1 MKWLAPAKINLSL
14 RVLGR
19 RADGFH
25 ALETLMVP
33 LDLADEIT
41 LEPKGGVSTQKESHF
56 ELICSDPTLPTGL
69 DNLALRAAELF
80 RARAAVSLPPTRII
94 LRKTIPHGAGLGG
107 GSSDAATVLL
117 ALNEENQ
124 AGLNVRE
131 LAEMAAELGSDV
143 PFFVYRSAAICRGR
157 GELVEPVAFAREV
170 PLLLLKPPF
179 PVPTPWAYKHWASSR
194 ELPGVLY
201 AAQPFAWGDAVN
213 DLERPV
219 FEKYLLLA
227 ELKMWLLNQPEVS
240 GALLSGSGS
249 TTVAILR
256 ETDGAEP
263 VAVRAREQFGT
274 LWTCAC
280 QTVANPAA
288 MG

>member
-33 LDLADEIT
+33 LDLADEMI
-41 LEPKGGVSTQKESHF
+41 LAPMGAAPAPGGGPF
-56 ELICSDPTLPTGL
+56 ELICSDPSLPTGL
-69 DNLALRAAELF
+69 DNLALRAAALF
-80 RARAAVSLPPTRII
+80 RTRAAVSLPPTRII
-94 LRKTIPHGAGLGG
+94 LRKNIPHGAGLGG

-124 AGLNVRE
+124 VGLGVQE
-131 LAEMAAELGSDV
+131 LAELASELGSDV
-143 PFFVYRSAAICRGR
+143 PFFVHRSAAICRGR
-157 GELVEPVAFAREV
+157 GELGEPVEFARSV

-179 PVPTPWAYKHWASSR
+179 PVPTPWAYQHWASSR

-201 AAQPFAWGDAVN
+201 AAQPLAWGEAVN

-219 FEKYLLLA
+219 FEKYLILA
-227 ELKMWLLNQPEVS
+227 ELKMWLLDQPEVS
-240 GALLSGSGS
+240 GALISGSGS
-249 TTVAILR
+249 TTIAILR
-256 ETDGAEP
+256 GTEDAGP
-263 VAVRAREQFGT
+263 VALRAKEQFGP
-274 LWTCAC
+274 LWTCTC
-280 QTVANPAA
+280 HTVANARAA
-288 MG
+288 G

>member
-1 MKWLAPAKINLSL
+1 M
-14 RVLGR
+14 
-19 RADGFH
+19 
-25 ALETLMVP
+25 
-33 LDLADEIT
+33 
-41 LEPKGGVSTQKESHF
+41 
-56 ELICSDPTLPTGL
+56 
-69 DNLALRAAELF
+69 
-80 RARAAVSLPPTRII
+80 
-94 LRKTIPHGAGLGG
+94 
-107 GSSDAATVLL
+107 LL

-124 AGLNVRE
+124 AGLSVRE
-131 LAEMAAELGSDV
+131 LAELAAELGSDI
-143 PFFVYRSAAICRGR
+143 PFFVYRSAATCRGR
-157 GELVEPVAFAREV
+157 GELVEPVAFARTV
-170 PLLLLKPPF
+170 PVLLLKPPF
-179 PVPTPWAYKHWASSR
+179 PVPTPWAYKHWAGST

-227 ELKMWLLNQPEVS
+227 ELKMWLLDQPEVS

-256 ETDGAEP
+256 EPDGAGP
-263 VAVRAREQFGT
+263 VSLRATEQFGP

-280 QTVANPAA
+280 HTVANTAV